1 MLNRI
6 VLIGRLTRDPELRFT
21 PNGHAVCSF
30 TLAVDRPFTNQDGN
44 READFI
50 NIVVWNKQGENCAQ
64 YLAKGRLAAVDGR
77 LQIRSYDGND
87 GQRRYVTEVIADN
100 VRFLSSRNESGN
112 GYETGSSSYGGN
124 AGSRGANTYE
134 PPSPSVAAAT
144 FEDNMPLTSD
154 DLPF

>member
-30 TLAVDRPFTNQDGN
+30 TLAVDRPFTNQEGN
-44 READFI
+44 RETDFI

-77 LQIRSYDGND
+77 LQMRSYDGND

-100 VRFLSSRNESGN
+100 VRFLSSRNEGNASGN
-112 GYETGSSSYGGN
+112 SNNTGYESPN
-124 AGSRGANTYE
+124 LGAINSFENT
-134 PPSPSVAAAT
+134 A
-144 FEDNMPLTSD
+144 PLTSD

>member
-30 TLAVDRPFTNQDGN
+30 TLAVDRPFTNQEGN
-44 READFI
+44 RETDFI

-100 VRFLSSRNESGN
+100 VRLLSSRNEGN
-112 GYETGSSSYGGN
+112 ASSNSNNTGYESPN
-124 AGSRGANTYE
+124 LGAINSFENT
-134 PPSPSVAAAT
+134 A
-144 FEDNMPLTSD
+144 PLTSD

>member
-6 VLIGRLTRDPELRFT
+6 VLIGRLTRDPELRYT
-21 PNGHAVCSF
+21 PNGRAVCSF
-30 TLAVDRPFTNQDGN
+30 TLAVDRPFANQEGN

-50 NIVVWNKQGENCAQ
+50 NIVVWSKQGENCAQ

-87 GQRRYVTEVIADN
+87 GQRRYVTEVVADN
-100 VRFLSSRNESGN
+100 VRFLPGRNDGGGENRGGGRNSNNDDSGF
-112 GYETGSSSYGGN
+112 GQAPSFGQTPSYGG
-124 AGSRGANTYE
+124 
-134 PPSPSVAAAT
+134 P
-144 FEDNMPLTSD
+144 EDDMPMTSD

>member
-44 READFI
+44 RETDFI

-100 VRFLSSRNESGN
+100 VRFLSSRNENSGYDS
-112 GYETGSSSYGGN
+112 G
-124 AGSRGANTYE
+124 ASRGANSYE
-134 PPSPSVAAAT
+134 PPSPSVAAAS